1 MPRYVEKQ
9 QVPVRLAYLGQ
20 APADGCFWL
29 APQSAHHDG
38 AETLL
43 ERLNAEERSLPFHR
57 AQGELVLVTRR
68 RIAWVRPGVGVKA
81 ALVRPPAFA
90 ITRAEPVRVR
100 LVDGTVFDGVLA
112 MEMPQEFNR
121 ASDFLNRDEDFFVL
135 TSPSGTVIL
144 NKLHVLETQVFQAPP
159 QLKRDAA

>member
-1 MPRYVEKQ
+1 KL
-9 QVPVRLAYLGQ
+9 QVVVQLAYVGE
-20 APADGCFWL
+20 AAADGSFWL
-29 APQSAHHDG
+29 APQSPQHDG
-38 AETLL
+38 PETLL
-43 ERLNAEERSLPFHR
+43 ERLNREERNLPFR
-57 AQGELVLVTRR
+57 RGENDVRLVTRS
-68 RIAWVRPGVGVKA
+68 RIAWVRPGAGVKA

-100 LVDGTVFDGVLA
+100 LVDGTMFDGVLA

-144 NKLHVLETQVFQAPP
+144 NKLHVLETQVFEAPP